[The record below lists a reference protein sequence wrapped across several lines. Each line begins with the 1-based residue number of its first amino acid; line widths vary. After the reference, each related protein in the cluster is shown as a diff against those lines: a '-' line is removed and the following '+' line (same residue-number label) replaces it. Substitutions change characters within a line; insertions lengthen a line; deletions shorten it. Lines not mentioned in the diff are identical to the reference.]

1 MGDDTEVFSKTPV
14 RIRCLA
20 TTAILSSVLAV
31 AVAPALAA
39 TKQHHK
45 HRPTQAEPVSNAS
58 AVSPAK
64 YERSAPSGSTHRAG
78 SATGGDSSTALLAA
92 NRAAIATYE
101 SQIAPVA
108 NRSALY
114 LRVDCS
120 GAATLLTCTGEW
132 YPSGATG
139 APKRLAP
146 LQYTYSNGRLTA
158 VPQ

>member
-1 MGDDTEVFSKTPV
+1 MAGDTEVFSKTPV

-45 HRPTQAEPVSNAS
+45 HRPAQGQPVSNAS
-58 AVSPAK
+58 DVSPAK
-64 YERSAPSGSTHRAG
+64 YERSAPAGSTHRAG
-78 SATGGDSSTALLAA
+78 SATGDSSAALLAA
-92 NRAAIATYE
+92 NKAAIATYE

-108 NRSALY
+108 NRRALY

-120 GAATLLTCTGEW
+120 GAPTLITCTGEW
-132 YPSGATG
+132 YPNGATG

-146 LQYTYSNGRLTA
+146 LQYSYSTGRVSA
-158 VPQ
+158 VSQ

>member
-39 TKQHHK
+39 PKQHHK

-64 YERSAPSGSTHRAG
+64 YERSAPSGNTHRAG
-78 SATGGDSSTALLAA
+78 AGTGGYSSTALLAA

-146 LQYTYSNGRLTA
+146 LQYTYSNGRVTA
-158 VPQ
+158 VSQ